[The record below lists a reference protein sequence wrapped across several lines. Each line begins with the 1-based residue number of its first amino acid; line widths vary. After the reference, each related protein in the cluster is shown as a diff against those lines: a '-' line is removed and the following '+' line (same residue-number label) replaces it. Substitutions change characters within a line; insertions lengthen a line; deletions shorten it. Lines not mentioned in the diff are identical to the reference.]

1 MVKNFA
7 YIKQFPSMIQKS
19 DNAMEYCLQSSL
31 KCFFKKKKKNNFCFH
46 LNILPWL
53 GSRMIDQISE
63 CRAVS
68 PTLEIFNLTPTPA
81 YETCCHYLNTILI
94 SCLIYFAGTSR
105 ARVEKYLQETNQT
118 LAPLIDTGR
127 WIVFACFRSREEDFS
142 SLFYDVFWSQ
152 KIILK
157 FWH

>member
-1 MVKNFA
+1 MFFFFQKN
-7 YIKQFPSMIQKS
+7 
-19 DNAMEYCLQSSL
+19 NYCL
-31 KCFFKKKKKNNFCFH
+31 H

-81 YETCCHYLNTILI
+81 YETCCHCYLNTILI
-94 SCLIYFAGTSR
+94 SCLILLCRHQPRPSG
-105 ARVEKYLQETNQT
+105 EYLQETNQT

-127 WIVFACFRSREEDFS
+127 WRVFACFRSREEDFS
-142 SLFYDVFWSQ
+142 SLFNDVFWSQ